1 MSKDVHLTDEEYSTG
16 VSVFFIGYILFE
28 IPSNILLKLTTP
40 PVWFSLIMI
49 SWGIIST
56 CMMFVNN
63 FQSLIIVRVLLGI
76 AEAGFLPGVVYYLS
90 LWFTPNE
97 RAFRM
102 AFFLSSVNVAGAIS
116 GVAAYGLL
124 QLDGFGNLQ
133 GWQWLFL
140 IEGIPS
146 IIFGCLTVFVLPA
159 SPSTVK
165 WLTPEEKSFALS
177 RVANALRESN
187 HSHISKD
194 QIKLVFTDIRIWL
207 GAFVYCCHCVVIY
220 SVSFFL
226 PAIIRQF
233 GFSDIVSNLLTVPI
247 HAATVAAVIC
257 NGIHSDKTSERYF
270 HILIPNCIALVAWGL
285 EAYSLETNNL
295 GLQYTMIIFGT
306 FTSTMAAPVAI
317 IWPMDFM
324 IGSTAAAIA
333 PGIIVGIGNLGGII
347 GPQLF
352 GLSQTLD
359 GTYTWGALSMAIVS
373 FIAIVLSTAQWMVL
387 KRSTLEEEYLLQ
399 NQKNS
404 Q

>member
-1 MSKDVHLTDEEYSTG
+1 
-16 VSVFFIGYILFE
+16 
-28 IPSNILLKLTTP
+28 
-40 PVWFSLIMI
+40 
-49 SWGIIST
+49 
-56 CMMFVNN
+56 
-63 FQSLIIVRVLLGI
+63 
-76 AEAGFLPGVVYYLS
+76 
-90 LWFTPNE
+90 
-97 RAFRM
+97 
-102 AFFLSSVNVAGAIS
+102 
-116 GVAAYGLL
+116 
-124 QLDGFGNLQ
+124 
-133 GWQWLFL
+133 
-140 IEGIPS
+140 
-146 IIFGCLTVFVLPA
+146 
-159 SPSTVK
+159 
-165 WLTPEEKSFALS
+165 
-177 RVANALRESN
+177 
-187 HSHISKD
+187 
-194 QIKLVFTDIRIWL
+194 
-207 GAFVYCCHCVVIY
+207 VVIY

-233 GFSDIVSNLLTVPI
+233 GFSDIISNLLTVPI
-247 HAATVAAVIC
+247 HVATVVAVIC

-285 EAYSLETNNL
+285 EAYSLESNNL
-295 GLQYTMIIFGT
+295 ALQYTMIIFGT

-373 FIAIVLSTAQWMVL
+373 FIAIVLSTALWMVL